1 MAPDVLIFDLD
12 NTVYPREKDL
22 FSLLDRRINLY
33 MSDVV
38 GIPPGE
44 VDALRRRYWADYGVT
59 LGGLIRHHGV
69 NPEDYLDFVHDVDI
83 SVRLSAD
90 PELGESLASC
100 PQRKVI
106 FTNAPAC
113 HASRVLS
120 CLGVESHFEHIF
132 DIRVASYLPKP
143 FPEPYLHVLEKLAAD
158 PERCVMVEDSLENL
172 ETAKKLGMGTIWIG
186 AGEVPPY
193 VDVRVSRAA
202 EVAGCL
208 GFS

>member
-1 MAPDVLIFDLD
+1 MPDILIFDLD
-12 NTVYPREKDL
+12 NTIYPREKDL

-38 GIPPGE
+38 GIPAGE

-59 LGGLIRHHGV
+59 LGGLIRHYGV

-90 PELGESLASC
+90 PELSESLARC

-106 FTNAPAC
+106 FTNAPSC
-113 HASRVLS
+113 HASRVLH
-120 CLGVESHFEHIF
+120 CLGVESHFERIF

-143 FPEPYLHVLEKLAAD
+143 YPQPYRSVLKKLDTD
-158 PERCVMVEDSLENL
+158 PHQCVMVEDSLENL
-172 ETAKKLGMGTIWIG
+172 ETAKKLGMGTIWV
-186 AGEVPPY
+186 GEGDVPPF
-193 VDVRVSRAA
+193 VDIRVSRAA
-202 EVAGCL
+202 EVSGRL
-208 GFS
+208 GYC